1 VITINDYPKNI
12 LTESFDLNDYE
23 DQQEWLA
30 VTDPE
35 TPCEPVSQKE
45 VEGQI
50 TFDQII
56 KPEND
61 FHLLPDGYYKF
72 KVVNCKRDY
81 LPETATKPVRPIIR
95 LRLEIENE
103 EGDVA
108 INHIIFINEY
118 NNKEIHSFFSSVG
131 LAEDRDYV
139 TNWDV
144 EGKTG
149 GCYLVQKKL
158 DFKTVN
164 AIDHFISQN

>member
-1 VITINDYPKNI
+1 MAYNMEISIKKELPI
-12 LTESFDLNDYE
+12 R
-23 DQQEWLA
+23 
-30 VTDPE
+30 
-35 TPCEPVSQKE
+35 CEK
-45 VEGQI
+45 
-50 TFDQII
+50 
-56 KPEND
+56 
-61 FHLLPDGYYKF
+61 
-72 KVVNCKRDY
+72 
-81 LPETATKPVRPIIR
+81 
-95 LRLEIENE
+95 
-103 EGDVA
+103 EGDVV

>member
-1 VITINDYPKNI
+1 MDYQKYPFERI
-12 LTESFDLNDYE
+12 DDFE
-23 DQQEWLA
+23 DQIEFLEA
-30 VTDPE
+30 IDNCPSNK
-35 TPCEPVSQKE
+35 PVSQKE

-95 LRLEIENE
+95 LRLEIENK
-103 EGDVA
+103 EGFNV
-108 INHIIFINEY
+108 IVNHVVFINEF
-118 NNKEIHSFFSSVG
+118 NNKEIHSFFSSIG

-144 EGKTG
+144 VGRTG
-149 GCYLVQKKL
+149 GCYLIVKNL
-158 DFKTVN
+158 DFKEVN
-164 AIDHFISQN
+164 AIDRFVPQN